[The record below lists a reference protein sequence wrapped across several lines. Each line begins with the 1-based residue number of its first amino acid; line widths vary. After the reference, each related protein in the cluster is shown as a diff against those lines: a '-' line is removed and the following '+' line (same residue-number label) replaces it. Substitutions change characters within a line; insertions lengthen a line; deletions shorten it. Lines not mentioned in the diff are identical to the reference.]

1 MSRTRFVWLPF
12 AVSLLVTVPAGAQFG
27 DETTEPII
35 PLTLPELLDNYYD
48 AIGGV
53 EGWEALNTVKLSGTM
68 SMGPQLEAP
77 FTMYQKR
84 PDKLRL
90 EFEVQG
96 MTGIQA
102 FDGEGGWMFLPFMGR
117 TEPEAMPEEM
127 AGQFREQADLEGPL
141 VKWQEKGHE
150 VELEGVEEIEGTEAY
165 RLKVTLA
172 PEQTVRYYYLDSEYF
187 IPIKMT
193 GKTEIQGAETEFEV
207 TLSDYKE
214 IGESEL
220 MLPHSIEQRQ
230 VGAPGGQVIT
240 IESAEVGLDIPDA
253 QFEMPAAA
261 PAAAPEEEQEGA
273 E

>member
-1 MSRTRFVWLPF
+1 
-12 AVSLLVTVPAGAQFG
+12 LLAAAPAAAQFG
-27 DETTEPII
+27 DETTELLI
-35 PLTLPELLDNYYD
+35 PLTLPELLDQYYD
-48 AIGGV
+48 AIGGL
-53 EGWEALNTVKLSGTM
+53 EAWEALDTVKLSGTM

-102 FDGEGGWMFLPFMGR
+102 FNGEGGWMFLPFMGR

-127 AGQFREQADLEGPL
+127 ASQFREQADLEGPL
-141 VKWQEKGHE
+141 VNWQDKGHE
-150 VELEGVEEIEGTEAY
+150 LELEGVETVEGTEAY
-165 RLKVTLA
+165 KLKVTLA
-172 PEQTVRYYYLDSEYF
+172 PDADVRYYYLDSEHF
-187 IPIKMT
+187 VPIKMT
-193 GKTEIQGAETEFEV
+193 GKTEIQGTETEFEV

-214 IGESEL
+214 MGETDL
-220 MLPHSIEQRQ
+220 MLPHSVEQRQ

-240 IESAEVGLDIPDA
+240 VETAETGIDIPDS

-261 PAAAPEEEQEGA
+261 PPAPEEPAA
-273 E
+273 EDAE

>member
-1 MSRTRFVWLPF
+1 MSRTRFIRP
-12 AVSLLVTVPAGAQFG
+12 LLALALLLATPVAAQFG

-35 PLTLPELLDNYYD
+35 PLTLPELLDNYYE

-53 EGWEALNTVKLSGTM
+53 EAWEELESVKLSGSM
-68 SMGPQLEAP
+68 SMGPQMEAP

-84 PDKLRL
+84 PHKLRL
-90 EFEVQG
+90 EFVVQG

-117 TEPEAMPEEM
+117 TEPEVMPQEM
-127 AGQFREQADLEGPL
+127 ADELRQQADLEGPL
-141 VKWQEKGHE
+141 VHWQDKGHE
-150 VELEGVEEIEGTEAY
+150 VELEGVEEVEGTEAY
-165 RLKVTLA
+165 KLKVTLA
-172 PEQTVRYYYLDSEYF
+172 PNQKVRYYYLDSESY

-193 GKTEIQGAETEFEV
+193 GKTEMQGAEVDFEV

-214 IGESEL
+214 LGDTGL
-220 MLPHSIEQRQ
+220 LLPHSIEQRQ

-240 IESAEVGLDIPDA
+240 IESAEVGIDIPDS
-253 QFEMPAAA
+253 QFAMPEAA
-261 PAAAPEEEQEGA
+261 PAAPQEEQA